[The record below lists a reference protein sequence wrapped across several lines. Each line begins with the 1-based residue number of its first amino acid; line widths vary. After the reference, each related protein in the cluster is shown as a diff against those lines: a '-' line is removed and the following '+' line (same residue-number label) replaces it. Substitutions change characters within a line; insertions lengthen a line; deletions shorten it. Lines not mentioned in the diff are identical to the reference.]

1 VYLARFA
8 HILQFGFGQ
17 SNPTYL
23 LISADGRKYVLR
35 KKPPGKLISQTAHK
49 VDREHR
55 IIHALEPTN
64 VPVPKT
70 YCLCKDDSVVGSAFY
85 IMEFLDGRIFEQ
97 PEMPTV
103 SPQERKML
111 WRAAI
116 DTLARLHSVDPT
128 SVGLEKYGK
137 HSGFYD
143 RQIATFIAL
152 GERQGAVRD
161 IETVEA
167 VGLVPH
173 MRDLVDFFKKKS
185 TQPRD
190 RATLIHGD
198 FKIDNLVY
206 HKTEPRV
213 IGILDWEMSTI
224 GHPLS
229 DLCCLLEPY
238 TITAR
243 TKEPRRNAHPAFKPP
258 KLLNGL
264 PTREECIAW
273 YAEAAGWDPNPEIP
287 WGTSFAMFRNCIIF
301 QGIAARYAV
310 RQASSL
316 QAKEVGQEMIP
327 MAEICRGLVEEAQ
340 GLVGQ
345 AML

>member
-1 VYLARFA
+1 VSSWICPNA
-8 HILQFGFGQ
+8 LQFGFGQ

-23 LISADGRKYVLR
+23 LSAADGRKYVLR

-55 IIHALEPTN
+55 IIHALESTN

-70 YCLCKDDSVVGSAFY
+70 YCLCKDDSVIGSAFY

-97 PEMPTV
+97 PEMPTI
-103 SPQERKML
+103 SPQERNML
-111 WRAAI
+111 WRAAV
-116 DTLARLHSVDPT
+116 DTLAKLHLVNPKSVE
-128 SVGLEKYGK
+128 LEKYGK
-137 HSGFYD
+137 HNGFYD
-143 RQIATFIAL
+143 RQIATFTAL
-152 GERQGAVRD
+152 GEKQGAVKD
-161 IETVEA
+161 VETGEA

-173 MRDLVDFFKKKS
+173 MAELIGFFKKKS
-185 TQPRD
+185 TQPQD

-229 DLCCLLEPY
+229 DLCCLLEPF

-258 KLLNGL
+258 RLLEGL
-264 PTREECIAW
+264 PTREECISW
-273 YAEAAGWDPNPEIP
+273 YAAGAGWNPKPDIP

-316 QAKEVGQEMIP
+316 QAKQVGQEMAP

-340 GLVGQ
+340 GLVGR
-345 AML
+345 AMM

>member
-1 VYLARFA
+1 
-8 HILQFGFGQ
+8 
-17 SNPTYL
+17 
-23 LISADGRKYVLR
+23 LR

-49 VDREHR
+49 VDREYR

-64 VPVPKT
+64 VPVPIT
-70 YCLCKDDSVVGSAFY
+70 YCLCMDDSVVGSAFY
-85 IMEFLDGRIFEQ
+85 IMEFLDGRIFE
-97 PEMPTV
+97 EAHMPSV
-103 SPQERKML
+103 SPQERLQL

-116 DTLARLHSVDPT
+116 DTLAKLHSVNPK

-137 HSGFYD
+137 HSGFYN
-143 RQIATFIAL
+143 RQIATFTTL
-152 GERQGAVRD
+152 GERQGAVKD
-161 IETVEA
+161 IESGEA

-173 MRDLVDFFKKKS
+173 MGDLVAFFKNKS

-229 DLCCLLEPY
+229 DLCCLLEPF
-238 TITAR
+238 TTTAR

-258 KLLNGL
+258 RLLKGL
-264 PTREECIAW
+264 PGREDCIKW
-273 YAEAAGWDPNPEIP
+273 YADEAGWDPTADIP
-287 WGTSFAMFRNCIIF
+287 WGTAFAMFRNCIIF
-301 QGIAARYAV
+301 QGIAARYAT
-310 RQASSL
+310 RQASSA
-316 QAKEVGQEMIP
+316 QAKQVGQEMVP

-340 GLVGQ
+340 GLVGK
-345 AML
+345 AKM